1 MDVLIIKDTNG
12 NILNTIKVNDIIN
25 NNMKYKIAQK
35 VGVDQKI
42 VVSTAII
49 KEGTTNDYIIDST
62 KSKQITIKAK

>member
-1 MDVLIIKDTNG
+1 
-12 NILNTIKVNDIIN
+12 
-25 NNMKYKIAQK
+25 MKYKIAQK